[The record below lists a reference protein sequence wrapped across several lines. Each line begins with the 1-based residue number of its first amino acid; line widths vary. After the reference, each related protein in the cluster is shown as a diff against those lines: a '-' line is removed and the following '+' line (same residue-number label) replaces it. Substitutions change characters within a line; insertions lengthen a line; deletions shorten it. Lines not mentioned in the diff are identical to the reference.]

1 MTALDLPTFCCLYY
15 RMAKKSIKTLAGLQR
30 ALNARNR
37 ELAPLYKRP
46 YILQPALT
54 RHLDQ
59 FEQLEQIED
68 AAARY
73 QAFRRLP
80 ALEYELA
87 AVNGSL
93 TPKQRES
100 LAQRDR
106 ATRPRVRLTDDGE
119 TLKTIIF
126 DILTESQDPWRQ
138 KAKQYW
144 LPVIDRL
151 RQLGRNPTLTPDP
164 SNPANENLEYDRI
177 GGRRSLRQGQF
188 ANIVSEVRRCL
199 SRSQLTASG

>member
-1 MTALDLPTFCCLYY
+1 MTALDLPTFCCFHYF
-15 RMAKKSIKTLAGLQR
+15 MAKKSIKTLAGLQR
-30 ALNARNR
+30 AWNARNR

-46 YILQPALT
+46 YILQPALS

-80 ALEYELA
+80 ALEFDLA
-87 AVNGSL
+87 AVNASL
-93 TPKQRES
+93 SPKERES

-106 ATRPRVRLTDDGE
+106 ATHPRVRLTDDGQ
-119 TLKTIIF
+119 TLKTIISY
-126 DILTESQDPWRQ
+126 ILAESQDPWRQ

-151 RQLGRNPTLTPDP
+151 RLLGLNPTLTTDP
-164 SNPANENLEYDRI
+164 SNPFNERLEYDCA
-177 GGRRSLRQGQF
+177 GGRRSLTPGQF
-188 ANIVSEVRRCL
+188 ANIVSEIRRRL
-199 SRSQLTASG
+199 SRSLN